1 MGSGDIGSNG
11 SVHWKVT
18 YDDDAISAD
27 HMDYDNV
34 LKHKDIGK
42 SKGHTGKFRVTARFN
57 SEKEAGQAIRE
68 LAARFA
74 KVPSSTIFLD
84 VNTRPQKPKPGPSHE
99 WEIRIDW

>member
-57 SEKEAGQAIRE
+57 SEKEAGQATYQQH
-68 LAARFA
+68 A
-74 KVPSSTIFLD
+74 D
-84 VNTRPQKPKPGPSHE
+84 RPASPA
-99 WEIRIDW
+99 